1 MRNLGI
7 LLLLLQ
13 LGGCSQWCDCQ
24 SNRTADTNQ
33 TDVDDAAHRNSSL
46 ADEMQA
52 ENMAST
58 TPSTQS
64 GSSGLEIVD
73 TRTMQEATPT
83 NSVSQPSQFDQL
95 LAAPNPQPILQL
107 AAGRLQRR
115 VLPSE
120 SAQISASEQLASPY
134 PQLQHS
140 RKELLDYAAQAAFKL
155 ASFDKLRGAKVGVT
169 SFVEFDPTLRQT
181 TAVGNQFAE
190 AMVSLLPQYGINV
203 IEYKLTRS
211 ITVGPNGDL
220 ALSRDIK
227 DLQAN
232 VGMDYILTGTVVATK
247 RGLQIHSRVVSLGQH
262 KVIAA
267 TSTLIPHLVLQQI
280 QP

>member
-1 MRNLGI
+1 MRTLGI
-7 LLLLLQ
+7 VLLVMLST
-13 LGGCSQWCDCQ
+13 GCSQWCDCQ
-24 SNRTADTNQ
+24 PATTAQTNQ
-33 TDVDDAAHRNSSL
+33 SATDNTAGPTL

-52 ENMAST
+52 ESIAGEHSR
-58 TPSTQS
+58 QV
-64 GSSGLEIVD
+64 GSSGLEVVD
-73 TRTMQEATPT
+73 TRPMQEAAPI
-83 NSVSQPSQFDQL
+83 SSASEPSQFDQL
-95 LAAPNPQPILQL
+95 LADPNAKPIMQL
-107 AAGRLQRR
+107 TAGRLQRR

-120 SAQISASEQLASPY
+120 SGQVLAPEQPASPY

-155 ASFDKLRGAKVGVT
+155 AGFEGLRGAKVGVT

-190 AMVSLLPQYGINV
+190 AMVSLLPQYGVDV
-203 IEYKLTRS
+203 IDFKLTRG
-211 ITVGPNGDL
+211 ITVSPAGDL

-227 DLQAN
+227 ALHAN
-232 VGMDYILTGTVVATK
+232 VGMDYILTGTVVTTK
-247 RGLQIHSRVVSLGQH
+247 RGLQIHSRVVSVAQH

>member
-1 MRNLGI
+1 MRTLGI
-7 LLLLLQ
+7 VLLVMLST
-13 LGGCSQWCDCQ
+13 GCSQWCDCQ
-24 SNRTADTNQ
+24 PATTAQTNQ
-33 TDVDDAAHRNSSL
+33 SATDNTAAPTL

-52 ENMAST
+52 ESIAGEHSR
-58 TPSTQS
+58 QV
-64 GSSGLEIVD
+64 GSSGLEVLD
-73 TRTMQEATPT
+73 TRPMQEAAPI
-83 NSVSQPSQFDQL
+83 SSASEPSQFDQL
-95 LAAPNPQPILQL
+95 LADPNAKPVMQL
-107 AAGRLQRR
+107 TAGRLQRR

-120 SAQISASEQLASPY
+120 SGQVLAPDQPASPY

-155 ASFDKLRGAKVGVT
+155 AGFEGLRGAKVGVT

-190 AMVSLLPQYGINV
+190 AMVSLLPQYGVDV
-203 IEYKLTRS
+203 IDFKLTRG
-211 ITVGPNGDL
+211 ITVSPAGDL

-227 DLQAN
+227 ALHAN
-232 VGMDYILTGTVVATK
+232 VGMDYILTGTVVTTK
-247 RGLQIHSRVVSLGQH
+247 RGLQIHSRVVSVAQH

>member
-1 MRNLGI
+1 MRNLGM
-7 LLLLLQ
+7 LLLVMFST
-13 LGGCSQWCDCQ
+13 GCSQWCDCGPAKTTHSNQ
-24 SNRTADTNQ
+24 STATES
-33 TDVDDAAHRNSSL
+33 TTRSSI
-46 ADEMQA
+46 AEEMQA
-52 ENMAST
+52 ESNTSANS
-58 TPSTQS
+58 SQQV
-64 GSSGLEIVD
+64 GSSGLEVMN
-73 TRTMQEATPT
+73 TQTMQEAPPVS
-83 NSVSQPSQFDQL
+83 SVSEPSQFDKL
-95 LAAPNPQPILQL
+95 LAEPNPKPIMQL
-107 AAGRLQRR
+107 SAGRLQRR

-120 SAQISASEQLASPY
+120 SGELIAAEQPASPY

-155 ASFDKLRGAKVGVT
+155 AGFEALRGAKVGVT

-190 AMVSLLPQYGINV
+190 AMVSLLPQYGVEV

-211 ITVGPNGDL
+211 ITVGPSGDL

-227 DLQAN
+227 SLQAN
-232 VGMDYILTGTVVATK
+232 VGMDYILTGTVVTTK
-247 RGLQIHSRVVSLGQH
+247 RGLQIHSRVVSVAQH

>member
-1 MRNLGI
+1 MRNLGMV
-7 LLLLLQ
+7 LLLTQ
-13 LGGCSQWCDCQ
+13 LAACSQLCDCQ
-24 SNRTADTNQ
+24 PAKTAGTNQ
-33 TDVDDAAHRNSSL
+33 TTSDNTAATSI

-52 ENMAST
+52 ESMASAEN
-58 TPSTQS
+58 SQQV
-64 GSSGLEIVD
+64 GSSGLEVINS
-73 TRTMQEATPT
+73 RPMQEATPV
-83 NSVSQPSQFDQL
+83 NSANEPSQFDQL
-95 LAAPNPQPILQL
+95 LADPNAKPIMQL
-107 AAGRLQRR
+107 TAGRLQRR

-120 SAQISASEQLASPY
+120 SGQVFAPELPASPY

-140 RKELLDYAAQAAFKL
+140 RKELMDYAAQAAFKL
-155 ASFDKLRGAKVGVT
+155 AGFEALRGAKVGVT

-190 AMVSLLPQYGINV
+190 AMVSLLPQYGVDV
-203 IEYKLTRS
+203 IEYKLTRG
-211 ITVGPNGDL
+211 ITIGPAGDL

-227 DLQAN
+227 ELQQN

-247 RGLQIHSRVVSLGQH
+247 RGLQIHSRVVSVSQH

>member
-1 MRNLGI
+1 MRNLGMLWLVFLI
-7 LLLLLQ
+7 T
-13 LGGCSQWCDCQ
+13 GCSQWCDCEPAKTAET
-24 SNRTADTNQ
+24 NRST
-33 TDVDDAAHRNSSL
+33 TDHTSTTTSI

-52 ENMAST
+52 ESIDSVAS
-58 TPSTQS
+58 SEQVA
-64 GSSGLEIVD
+64 SSGGEVVNA
-73 TRTMQEATPT
+73 RPMREATPVS
-83 NSVSQPSQFDQL
+83 SVSEPSQFDRL
-95 LAAPNPQPILQL
+95 LAEPNPKPIMQL
-107 AAGRLQRR
+107 TAGRLQRR

-120 SAQISASEQLASPY
+120 SGQIVATEQLASPY

-155 ASFDKLRGAKVGVT
+155 ASFDGLRGAKVGVT

-190 AMVSLLPQYGINV
+190 AMVSLLPQYGVDV
-203 IEYKLTRS
+203 IEYKLTRG
-211 ITVGPNGDL
+211 ITVGPSGDL
-220 ALSRDIK
+220 ALSRDIRQ
-227 DLQAN
+227 LQAN

-247 RGLQIHSRVVSLGQH
+247 RGLQIHSRVVSVGQH